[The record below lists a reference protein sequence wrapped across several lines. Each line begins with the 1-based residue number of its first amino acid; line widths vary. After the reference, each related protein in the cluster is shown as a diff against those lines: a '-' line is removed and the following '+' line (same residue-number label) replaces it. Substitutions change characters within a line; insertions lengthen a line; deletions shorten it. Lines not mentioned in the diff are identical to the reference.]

1 MFISVYDI
9 ERVKSIRLALTL
21 LDPCIVLLETQPNNV
36 ISLSNET
43 KKEVSTVEYVINN
56 FIISIDSYT
65 DLFVP
70 TME

>member
-1 MFISVYDI
+1 MFISVYNI

-21 LDPCIVLLETQPNNV
+21 LDPYIVLLETRPNNV
-36 ISLSNET
+36 ISPFNERE
-43 KKEVSTVEYVINN
+43 KEVSTIKYVNNN
-56 FIISIDSYT
+56 FIISIDNCT